1 MTPEQEKVAARVA
14 ELKTY
19 IGKSFASK
27 ATNAVRT
34 IKDYAGIKTKDGV
47 SAHTFL
53 VEGIEGR
60 WTPAATQFLAE
71 HDEIPTVAAATE
83 TSTII

>member
-1 MTPEQEKVAARVA
+1 MTPEQDKIAARAA

-19 IGKSFASK
+19 IGKTFVNKVSGAI
-27 ATNAVRT
+27 RT

-60 WTPAATQFLAE
+60 WTPPATQFLVE
-71 HDEIPTVAAATE
+71 HDEIPTVAESTA
-83 TSTII
+83 TSTVI